1 MVLADRLP
9 LLLSSLALL
18 VSLTTLFVNNPA
30 SVGEHIERKA
40 STRRQLKSMMISI
53 PEEVE
58 DDARIRRTEA
68 ETYR

>member
-40 STRRQLKSMMISI
+40 STRRRLKTI

-58 DDARIRRTEA
+58 PADDDARIKRTEA

>member
-40 STRRQLKSMMISI
+40 STRRQLKTI
-53 PEEVE
+53 PEEVDTE
-58 DDARIRRTEA
+58 DDARIKRTEA